1 MFLRRRGGGEGEWG
15 VFKRV
20 GESFYAR
27 LLEYLRMKFVKW
39 SFTNSLLDSVI
50 FICLFIYFFL
60 PSFFLSL
67 FFLSPSNLDDFLIRY
82 LDCKF
87 RRDELD
93 FGTDSLFV
101 SKIPSDNSRR
111 VGRQGKG
118 EEGRDKIGAN

>member
-50 FICLFIYFFL
+50 FIYLFFPPL
-60 PSFFLSL
+60 FFLSL
-67 FFLSPSNLDDFLIRY
+67 SFFSPSNLDDFLTRY

-93 FGTDSLFV
+93 EFRNGFV
-101 SKIPSDNSRR
+101 VCFENS
-111 VGRQGKG
+111 GQFEESGETGKG
-118 EEGRDKIGAN
+118 GGGEG